1 MATTVDGSTGVSQI
15 QDDKVTVDKLNL
27 ISTATVPSLEA
38 KGSGSQDGYIQ
49 LNCYANTH
57 GIKLKSPPHSA
68 GASYT
73 LTFPNNDGDASQ
85 FLQTNGS
92 GVMSWAAAGGGFTT
106 LGTVNGSVG
115 TTLRFSG
122 IDCSAHKF
130 LVFSVS
136 ALTAASVANPIF
148 KLGSLNA
155 TSGDWMPGNSQA
167 TNTFE
172 GMIWLDTS
180 NNTGIITVAYNVAAL
195 SAGDTAYGGAS
206 IHRMHYSKGSNIQ
219 LQTNADIDFT
229 LAGGVAYTGGSIT
242 LYGVS

>member
-1 MATTVDGSTGVSQI
+1 MAVTVNGSTGVSLV
-15 QDDKVTVDKLNL
+15 QDNVIVLADL
-27 ISTATVPSLEA
+27 TATGTA
-38 KGSGSQDGYIQ
+38 
-49 LNCYANTH
+49 
-57 GIKLKSPPHSA
+57 SA
-68 GASYT
+68 T
-73 LTFPNNDGDASQ
+73 TFLRGDNA
-85 FLQTNGS
+85 
-92 GVMSWAAAGGGFTT
+92 WATPAAGGGFTT

-136 ALTAASVANPIF
+136 ALTAASAANPIF

-155 TSGDWMPGNSQA
+155 TTGDFIPGDSNA
-167 TNTFE
+167 TSTFE

-180 NNTGIITVAYNVAAL
+180 NNTGIIQIAYNVAAL

>member
-1 MATTVDGSTGVSQI
+1 MATTINGSTGASQI
-15 QDDKVTVDKLNL
+15 QDNTVSNAKVVDDAIGIAELSATGTASS
-27 ISTATVPSLEA
+27 STFLR
-38 KGSGSQDGYIQ
+38 
-49 LNCYANTH
+49 
-57 GIKLKSPPHSA
+57 
-68 GASYT
+68 
-73 LTFPNNDGDASQ
+73 GDNA
-85 FLQTNGS
+85 
-92 GVMSWAAAGGGFTT
+92 WAAAGGGFTT

-130 LVFSVS
+130 LVFSIS
-136 ALTAASVANPIF
+136 ALTAASVANPVF

-155 TSGDWMPGNSQA
+155 TTGDFIPGNSQA

-180 NNTGIITVAYNVAAL
+180 NNTGIITIAYSVPAL

>member
-27 ISTATVPSLEA
+27 ISTGSVPSLEA
-38 KGSGSQDGYIQ
+38 KGTSGVTSGYLK
-49 LNCYANTH
+49 LNCSENSH
-57 GIKLKSPPHSA
+57 GIKLLGPPHSA
-68 GASYT
+68 AANYT

-122 IDCSAHKF
+122 INCSAHKF

-136 ALTAASVANPIF
+136 ALTAASAANPIF

-155 TSGDWMPGNSQA
+155 TTGDFIPGDSNA
-167 TNTFE
+167 TSTFE

-180 NNTGIITVAYNVAAL
+180 NNTGMI
-195 SAGDTAYGGAS
+195 
-206 IHRMHYSKGSNIQ
+206 SNS
-219 LQTNADIDFT
+219 L
-229 LAGGVAYTGGSIT
+229 
-242 LYGVS
+242 

>member
-1 MATTVDGSTGVSQI
+1 MATTINGSTGASQI
-15 QDDKVTVDKLNL
+15 QDNTVSNAKVVDDAIGIAELSATGTASS
-27 ISTATVPSLEA
+27 STFLRGDNAWAT
-38 KGSGSQDGYIQ
+38 
-49 LNCYANTH
+49 
-57 GIKLKSPPHSA
+57 
-68 GASYT
+68 
-73 LTFPNNDGDASQ
+73 
-85 FLQTNGS
+85 
-92 GVMSWAAAGGGFTT
+92 AGGGFTT

-136 ALTAASVANPIF
+136 ALTAASVSNPIF

-167 TNTFE
+167 SNTFE

>member
-1 MATTVDGSTGVSQI
+1 MASIKLTGDTSGVITVSAPASAGTNTITLPATTGTMALTSDITTEIPSQTG
-15 QDDKVTVDKLNL
+15 N
-27 ISTATVPSLEA
+27 
-38 KGSGSQDGYIQ
+38 SGKY
-49 LNCYANTH
+49 
-57 GIKLKSPPHSA
+57 
-68 GASYT
+68 
-73 LTFPNNDGDASQ
+73 LT
-85 FLQTNGS
+85 TNGS
-92 GVMSWAAAGGGFTT
+92 ASSWGTVASGGFTT

-155 TSGDWMPGNSQA
+155 TTGDWIPGDAQTS
-167 TNTFE
+167 NTFE

-180 NNTGIITVAYNVAAL
+180 NNTGIIEIAYNVAAV
-195 SAGDTAYGGAS
+195 SAGDSAYGGAS

>member
-1 MATTVDGSTGVSQI
+1 MATTINGSTGASQI
-15 QDDKVTVDKLNL
+15 QDNTVSNAKVVDDAIGIAELSATGTASS
-27 ISTATVPSLEA
+27 STFLR
-38 KGSGSQDGYIQ
+38 
-49 LNCYANTH
+49 
-57 GIKLKSPPHSA
+57 
-68 GASYT
+68 
-73 LTFPNNDGDASQ
+73 GDNA
-85 FLQTNGS
+85 
-92 GVMSWAAAGGGFTT
+92 WAAAGGGFTT

-130 LVFSVS
+130 LVFSIS

-155 TSGDWMPGNSQA
+155 TTGDWIPGNAQTS
-167 TNTFE
+167 NTFE

-180 NNTGIITVAYNVAAL
+180 NNTGIITIAYSVPAL

>member
-1 MATTVDGSTGVSQI
+1 MATTINGSTGASQI
-15 QDDKVTVDKLNL
+15 QDNTVSNAKVVDDAIGIAELSATGTASS
-27 ISTATVPSLEA
+27 STFLR
-38 KGSGSQDGYIQ
+38 
-49 LNCYANTH
+49 
-57 GIKLKSPPHSA
+57 
-68 GASYT
+68 
-73 LTFPNNDGDASQ
+73 GDNA
-85 FLQTNGS
+85 
-92 GVMSWAAAGGGFTT
+92 WAAAGGGFTT

-155 TSGDWMPGNSQA
+155 TTGDWIPGDAQTS
-167 TNTFE
+167 NTFE

-180 NNTGIITVAYNVAAL
+180 NNTGIITIAYSVPAL